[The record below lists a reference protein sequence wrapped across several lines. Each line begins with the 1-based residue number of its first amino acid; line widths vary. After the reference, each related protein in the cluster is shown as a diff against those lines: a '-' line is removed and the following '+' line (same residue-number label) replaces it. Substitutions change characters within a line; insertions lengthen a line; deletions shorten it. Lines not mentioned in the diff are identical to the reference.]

1 MSTIKGAP
9 GVLVHMGLGQPMS
22 RAFVAG
28 AVVGAVSLVAKYP
41 QAAFRDDGSM
51 KPLSLLSAEPDATNT
66 HFLLVRKSV
75 VITTGMVSTR
85 TKQMSRRDI
94 VEKWRGGKRHVKH
107 LRKKG
112 R

>member
-1 MSTIKGAP
+1 MALDGA
-9 GVLVHMGLGQPMS
+9 GRTH
-22 RAFVAG
+22 
-28 AVVGAVSLVAKYP
+28 
-41 QAAFRDDGSM
+41 AART
-51 KPLSLLSAEPDATNT
+51 PDATNT

-107 LRKKG
+107 LRRKADDRSSAVLG
-112 R
+112 SGV

>member
-66 HFLLVRKSV
+66 HFLLVPV
-75 VITTGMVSTR
+75 VGAAAVFLFT
-85 TKQMSRRDI
+85 
-94 VEKWRGGKRHVKH
+94 
-107 LRKKG
+107 
-112 R
+112 